1 MRAWVVAWVTISFAG
16 TVATGI
22 VAAKSPGKVAG
33 NTTQF
38 SLPTGNP
45 FPQGPGSDLANA
57 HCLIC
62 HSAGMVMRQPP
73 LTFDDWKAEVTK
85 MRAVYGAP
93 LPPESIEDI
102 ARYLVTINGKP

>member
-1 MRAWVVAWVTISFAG
+1 MKAWVAWVTISIAG
-16 TVATGI
+16 AVASGG
-22 VAAKSPGKVAG
+22 VAAKAPGGVAG
-33 NTTQF
+33 NTAQV

-45 FPQGPGSDLANA
+45 FPQGPGSDLANR

-102 ARYLVTINGKP
+102 ARYLVTINGKS